1 MAQESSR
8 ALGSPIPGSRRR
20 GEKEEIIEVD
30 ASVEPTGGDDA
41 ESAADTGVQSP
52 DGLRSRDVT
61 KHARDGDSTQSM
73 VLWRGLRQVRASDVF
88 LKNGGTEMAFMSTTS
103 DIRVAVRYSMSP
115 HSPLFR
121 IVADDFMSIGAS
133 LQWLSAFPAEAEYLY
148 PPLTYLRPTGRSS
161 KIRVKDCAGQRM
173 VYTVIEVKPVM
184 G

>member
-1 MAQESSR
+1 M
-8 ALGSPIPGSRRR
+8 
-20 GEKEEIIEVD
+20 
-30 ASVEPTGGDDA
+30 EPTGGNDA
-41 ESAADTGVQSP
+41 ESAADTGVWSP
-52 DGLRSRDVT
+52 DGLRGRDVT
-61 KHARDGDSTQSM
+61 EHARDGDSTQSM

-115 HSPLFR
+115 HSLLFR

-148 PPLTYLRPTGRSS
+148 PPLTYLKPTGRSS
-161 KIRVKDCAGQRM
+161 KIKVSDSAGQRM